1 VVLRAREPDL
11 ARPYLA
17 WGYPVTPLIFVA
29 LSSWMVSRAFAER
42 PVSSL
47 AGAATIAASLLLYL
61 LVARS
66 RAVQPNPVLE

>member
-1 VVLRAREPDL
+1 
-11 ARPYLA
+11 
-17 WGYPVTPLIFVA
+17 VTPLIFVA